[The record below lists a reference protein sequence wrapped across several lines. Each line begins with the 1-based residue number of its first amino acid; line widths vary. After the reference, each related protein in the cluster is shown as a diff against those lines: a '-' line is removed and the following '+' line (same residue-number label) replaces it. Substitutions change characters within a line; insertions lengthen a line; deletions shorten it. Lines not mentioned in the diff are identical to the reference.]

1 MVSKRFA
8 FLVILRI
15 ILLMLTL
22 TALAFIFAR
31 TELFFNQIILLG
43 VIILQVSELIR
54 FVTHT
59 NRELAKLLLAI
70 RYSDFS
76 ISFKGSKR
84 GKSFKELQEAFVE
97 IIEAFKKVSVEK
109 EAQFRF
115 LKVIVDNIKVG
126 VIAIKEE
133 YSVELMN
140 EGAQEILKIST
151 PNYWKQLQQ
160 LLPHFSQEIEDM
172 GDKDKR
178 LLELNIKGEKLQVSA
193 QVNRL
198 KILGYRYTIITF
210 QDIKSEIEQ
219 KEIEAWHKLI
229 RVLTHEIMNSV
240 TPVTSLTE
248 TMLMLLEE
256 EGKPLPL
263 ADLTEETLED
273 LRFSMKTIQKR
284 SAGLLHFVDD
294 YRRLTKIKALDLEE
308 VKVKDMLNEMA
319 MLLKTDA
326 KKDNIKIEVRS
337 PEYLSIGMDRKLIEQ
352 VLINLITNG
361 RHALEGTE
369 DGKIEIS
376 GYEKDQTKI
385 IEVKDNGTGIEA
397 EKQDQIF
404 IPFYSTKAEG
414 SGIGL
419 SLSKQIMKKHKGDL
433 TVKSDVG
440 NGATFYLTF
449 KY

>member
-15 ILLMLTL
+15 VLLMLTL

-43 VIILQVSELIR
+43 IIILQVSELIR
-54 FVTHT
+54 FITHT

-76 ISFKGSKR
+76 ISFKGNKK

-109 EAQFRF
+109 EAQFKF
-115 LKVIVDNIKVG
+115 LQVIVDNLKVG
-126 VIAIKEE
+126 VIAIKED

-140 EGAQEILKIST
+140 AEAQNLLKVST
-151 PNYWKQLQQ
+151 PNYWKQVQQ
-160 LLPHFSQEIEDM
+160 LLPHFSQEITDMEDR
-172 GDKDKR
+172 DKR
-178 LLELNIKGEKLQVSA
+178 LLELNIKGDKLQIST

-198 KILGYRYTIITF
+198 KILNYRYTIVTF

-229 RVLTHEIMNSV
+229 RILTHEIMNSV

-256 EGKPLPL
+256 NGKPLAL
-263 ADLTEETLED
+263 EDLSEETLED

-284 SAGLLHFVDD
+284 SEGLLHFVDD
-294 YRRLTKIKALDLEE
+294 YRRLTRIKALELEE
-308 VKVKDMLNEMA
+308 VKVKGMLDEMV
-319 MLLKTDA
+319 MLLKA
-326 KKDNIKIEVRS
+326 EAQKDNTEIIANA
-337 PEYLSIGMDRKLIEQ
+337 PDYLSIAMDRKLIEQ
-352 VLINLITNG
+352 VLINLMTNA
-361 RHALEGTE
+361 RHAVENSE
-369 DGKIEIS
+369 SGKIQITAYS
-376 GYEKDQTKI
+376 DQHQKV
-385 IEVKDNGTGIEA
+385 IEVKDNGVGIDAAKME
-397 EKQDQIF
+397 QIF
-404 IPFYSTKAEG
+404 IPFYSTKEHG

-433 TVKSDVG
+433 SVKSTVG
-440 NGATFYLTF
+440 EGSTFYLTF

>member
-8 FLVILRI
+8 LLVIIRI
-15 ILLMLTL
+15 ILLMLSL

-76 ISFKGSKR
+76 ISFKGGKR

-140 EGAQEILKIST
+140 EGAQEMLKIST
-151 PNYWKQLQQ
+151 PNYWKQFEQ
-160 LLPHFSQEIEDM
+160 LLPHFAQEIEHMD
-172 GDKDKR
+172 D
-178 LLELNIKGEKLQVSA
+178 GEKQLIELSIKDERLQVSA

-198 KILGYRYTIITF
+198 KILGYRYTIVTF

-248 TMLMLLEE
+248 TMLMLTEK
-256 EGKPLPL
+256 EGVPLPL
-263 ADLTEETLED
+263 SEITEETLED

-284 SAGLLHFVDD
+284 SEGLLHFVDD
-294 YRRLTKIKALDLEE
+294 YRRLTRIKALELEE
-308 VKVKDMLNEMA
+308 VKVKGVLEEIA
-319 MLLKTDA
+319 MLLKSEAEKSAVAIT
-326 KKDNIKIEVRS
+326 IS
-337 PEYLSIGMDRKLIEQ
+337 CPEFLIINMDRKLIEQ
-352 VLINLITNG
+352 VLINLITNA
-361 RHALEGTE
+361 RHALETTENGVIEIRARE
-369 DGKIEIS
+369 DGTS
-376 GYEKDQTKI
+376 QM
-385 IEVKDNGTGIEA
+385 IEVIDNGTGIDID
-397 EKQDQIF
+397 KQEEIF
-404 IPFYSTKAEG
+404 VPFYSTKEQG

-433 TVKSDVG
+433 TVKSES
-440 NGATFYLTF
+440 GAGSTFRLQF
-449 KY
+449 

>member
-43 VIILQVSELIR
+43 VIVIQVSELIR
-54 FVTHT
+54 FITHS

-76 ISFKGSKR
+76 ISFKGTKK
-84 GKSFKELQEAFVE
+84 GKTFSELQDACVE
-97 IIEAFKKVSVEK
+97 IIDAFKKVSVEK
-109 EAQFRF
+109 EAQFKF
-115 LKVIVDNIKVG
+115 LQVIVDNLKVG
-126 VIAIKEE
+126 VVAIKED
-133 YSVELMN
+133 YSIELMN
-140 EGAQEILKIST
+140 AEAQRLLKTST

-160 LLPHFSQEIEDM
+160 LLPHFAQEITDMEDR
-172 GDKDKR
+172 DKR
-178 LLELNIKGEKLQVSA
+178 LLELNIKGEKLQIST

-198 KILGYRYTIITF
+198 KILNFRYTIVTF

-229 RVLTHEIMNSV
+229 RILTHEIMNSI

-256 EGKPLPL
+256 NGKPL
-263 ADLTEETLED
+263 AHEELTEETLED

-284 SAGLLHFVDD
+284 SEGLLHFVDD
-294 YRRLTKIKALDLEE
+294 YRRLTRIKALELEE
-308 VKVKDMLNEMA
+308 VKVKEMLEEIATLMSA
-319 MLLKTDA
+319 ET
-326 KKDNIKIEVRS
+326 KKDNIDISVTA
-337 PEYLSIGMDRKLIEQ
+337 PEYLSIAMDRKLIEQ
-352 VLINLITNG
+352 VLINLITNA
-361 RHALEGTE
+361 RHALENSENGN
-369 DGKIEIS
+369 IQIS
-376 GYEKDQTKI
+376 ASSDQHSKI
-385 IEVKDNGTGIEA
+385 ISVKDNGTGIDAAKME
-397 EKQDQIF
+397 QIF
-404 IPFYSTKAEG
+404 IPFYSTKEQG

-433 TVKSDVG
+433 SVKSTVG
-440 NGATFYLTF
+440 EGATFYLTF

>member
-1 MVSKRFA
+1 
-8 FLVILRI
+8 
-15 ILLMLTL
+15 MLSL

-76 ISFKGSKR
+76 ISFKGGKR

-140 EGAQEILKIST
+140 EGAQEMLKIST
-151 PNYWKQLQQ
+151 PNYWKQFEQ
-160 LLPHFSQEIEDM
+160 LLPHFAQEIEHMD
-172 GDKDKR
+172 D
-178 LLELNIKGEKLQVSA
+178 GEKQLIELSIKDERLQVSA

-198 KILGYRYTIITF
+198 KILGYRYTIVTF

-248 TMLMLLEE
+248 TMLMLTEK
-256 EGKPLPL
+256 EGVPLPL
-263 ADLTEETLED
+263 SEITEETLED

-284 SAGLLHFVDD
+284 SEGLLHFVDD
-294 YRRLTKIKALDLEE
+294 YRRLTRIKALELEE
-308 VKVKDMLNEMA
+308 VKVKGVLEEIA
-319 MLLKTDA
+319 MLLKSEAEKSAVAIT
-326 KKDNIKIEVRS
+326 IS
-337 PEYLSIGMDRKLIEQ
+337 CPEFLIINMDRKLIEQ
-352 VLINLITNG
+352 VLINLITNA
-361 RHALEGTE
+361 RHALETTENGVIEIRARE
-369 DGKIEIS
+369 DGTS
-376 GYEKDQTKI
+376 QM
-385 IEVKDNGTGIEA
+385 IEVIDNGTGIDID
-397 EKQDQIF
+397 KQEEIF
-404 IPFYSTKAEG
+404 VPFYSTKEQG

-433 TVKSDVG
+433 TVKSES
-440 NGATFYLTF
+440 GAGSTFRLQF
-449 KY
+449 

>member
-43 VIILQVSELIR
+43 VIIIQVSELIR
-54 FVTHT
+54 FITHT

-76 ISFKGSKR
+76 ISFKGTKK
-84 GKSFKELQEAFVE
+84 GKTFKELQDACVE
-97 IIEAFKKVSVEK
+97 IIDAFKKVSVEK
-109 EAQFRF
+109 EAQFKF
-115 LKVIVDNIKVG
+115 LQVIVDNLKVG
-126 VIAIKEE
+126 VVAIKED
-133 YSVELMN
+133 YSIELMN
-140 EGAQEILKIST
+140 AEAQRLLKTST

-160 LLPHFSQEIEDM
+160 LLPHFAQEITDMEDR
-172 GDKDKR
+172 DKR
-178 LLELNIKGEKLQVSA
+178 LLELNVKGEKLQIST

-198 KILGYRYTIITF
+198 KILNFRYTIVTF

-229 RVLTHEIMNSV
+229 RILTHEIMNSI

-256 EGKPLPL
+256 NGKPL
-263 ADLTEETLED
+263 AHEELTEETLED

-284 SAGLLHFVDD
+284 SEGLLHFVDD
-294 YRRLTKIKALDLEE
+294 YRRLTRIKAIEPEE
-308 VKVKDMLNEMA
+308 VKVKGMLEEIATLMRA
-319 MLLKTDA
+319 ETQ
-326 KKDNIKIEVRS
+326 KDGVEISVTA
-337 PEYLSIGMDRKLIEQ
+337 PEYLSMAMDRKLIEQ
-352 VLINLITNG
+352 VLINLITNA
-361 RHALEGTE
+361 RHALENSENGN
-369 DGKIEIS
+369 IQIS
-376 GYEKDQTKI
+376 ASSDQHSKI
-385 IEVKDNGTGIEA
+385 ISVKDNGTGIDAAKME
-397 EKQDQIF
+397 QIF
-404 IPFYSTKAEG
+404 IPFYSTKEEG

-433 TVKSDVG
+433 IVKSTLG
-440 NGATFYLTF
+440 EGATFYLTF

>member
-15 ILLMLTL
+15 VLLMLTM

-54 FVTHT
+54 FITHT

-76 ISFKGSKR
+76 ISFKGTKK
-84 GKSFKELQEAFVE
+84 GKSFRELQDAFVE

-109 EAQFRF
+109 EAQFKF
-115 LKVIVDNIKVG
+115 LKVIVDNLKVG
-126 VIAIKEE
+126 VLAIKED

-140 EGAQEILKIST
+140 AEAQNLLKIST

-160 LLPHFSQEIEDM
+160 LLPHFAQEITDMEDR
-172 GDKDKR
+172 DKR
-178 LLELNIKGEKLQVSA
+178 LLELNIKGEKLQIST
-193 QVNRL
+193 QINRL
-198 KILGYRYTIITF
+198 KILNYRFTIVTF

-229 RVLTHEIMNSV
+229 RILTHEIMNSV

-256 EGKPLPL
+256 NGKPLAL
-263 ADLTEETLED
+263 EELSEETLED

-284 SAGLLHFVDD
+284 SEGLLHFVDD
-294 YRRLTKIKALDLEE
+294 YRRLTRIKALELEE
-308 VKVKDMLNEMA
+308 VKVKEMLEEMA
-319 MLLKTDA
+319 MLLKADA
-326 KKDNIKIEVRS
+326 QKENVKISVNA
-337 PEYLSIGMDRKLIEQ
+337 PEYLSIAMDRKLIEQ
-352 VLINLITNG
+352 VLINLMTNA
-361 RHALEGTE
+361 RHALETTDNGSIT
-369 DGKIEIS
+369 IS
-376 GYEKDQTKI
+376 AYSDQHSKV
-385 IEVKDNGTGIEA
+385 IEVKDNGMGIDTAKME
-397 EKQDQIF
+397 QIF
-404 IPFYSTKAEG
+404 IPFYSTKEHG

-433 TVKSDVG
+433 SVKSVIGD
-440 NGATFYLTF
+440 GATFYLTF

>member
-8 FLVILRI
+8 LLVIIRI

-22 TALAFIFAR
+22 VALAFIFAR

-54 FVTHT
+54 FVTYT

-76 ISFKGSKR
+76 ISFKGGKR
-84 GKSFKELQEAFVE
+84 GKSFRELQEAFVE

-115 LKVIVDNIKVG
+115 LKVIIDNIKVG
-126 VIAIKEE
+126 VVAIKEE
-133 YSVELMN
+133 YSIELMN
-140 EGAQEILKIST
+140 EGAQEMLKIST
-151 PNYWKQLQQ
+151 PNYWKQFHQ
-160 LLPHFSQEIEDM
+160 LLPHLAQEIEDM
-172 GDKDKR
+172 EDNEKR
-178 LLELNIKGEKLQVSA
+178 LIELNIKEERLQISA

-198 KILGYRYTIITF
+198 KILGYRYTIVTF

-248 TMLMLLEE
+248 TMLMLTEKD
-256 EGKPLPL
+256 GVPLPL
-263 ADLTEETLED
+263 NELTEETLED

-284 SAGLLHFVDD
+284 SEGLLHFVDD
-294 YRRLTKIKALDLEE
+294 YRRLTKIKALELEE
-308 VKVKDMLNEMA
+308 IQVSELLEEMA
-319 MLLKTDA
+319 VLLSSEAEKSNVEIRISA
-326 KKDNIKIEVRS
+326 PHYLRIK
-337 PEYLSIGMDRKLIEQ
+337 MDRKLIEQ
-352 VLINLITNG
+352 VLINLITNA
-361 RHALEGTE
+361 RHALEGSENGTITLTAYE
-369 DGKIEIS
+369 DGA
-376 GYEKDQTKI
+376 GQI
-385 IEVKDNGTGIEA
+385 IEVKDNGTGIEID
-397 EKQDQIF
+397 KQEEIF
-404 IPFYSTKAEG
+404 VPFYSTKTEG

-433 TVKSDVG
+433 TVKSEIGVG
-440 NGATFYLTF
+440 SRFRLHF
-449 KY
+449 